1 MFRSVGPF
9 ARRRVTPSVLACGV
23 LVAMGGPDLDVL
35 FPFLGLRGWIFQHR
49 AFTHSVFG
57 GAAWACLLAAG
68 FWGVARI
75 ANRKPGPFREY
86 ALAAVMGAWIHI
98 LGDWATSYGTPLL
111 WPFSRKEF
119 SLDLVT
125 NLDLFYGLTL
135 GGALVVA
142 AELARRGRAVA
153 GEASRAGHASA
164 IRLTSFAAALLYVG
178 VGFWGR
184 EAALRDGAVAS
195 FPAFESPAVRRLV
208 YPEGT
213 GYRLVRRNLVTGGE
227 WSRHVDLRPDY
238 GDPVVRSSAEAPE
251 VKRLL
256 KHARFPV
263 IRIRREGDGTTVW
276 WTDLLFT
283 RGRWVAAAAFV
294 RLDGRDRVATSGS
307 AFEFW

>member
-1 MFRSVGPF
+1 M
-9 ARRRVTPSVLACGV
+9 LACGV
-23 LVAMGGPDLDVL
+23 LVATFGPDLDVF
-35 FPFLGLRGWIFQHR
+35 FPLLGLRGWAFQHR
-49 AFTHSVFG
+49 AFTHSVLG
-57 GAAWACLLAAG
+57 GAAWALLLAAG
-68 FWGVARI
+68 FWLAFGRAAQESRPDDRQAAPYRV
-75 ANRKPGPFREY
+75 Y
-86 ALAAVMGAWIHI
+86 ALASVMGAWIHM

-111 WPFSRKEF
+111 WPFSRREC
-119 SLDLVT
+119 SLDLVS
-125 NLDLFYGLTL
+125 NLDLFYGVAL
-135 GGALVVA
+135 GGALIAA
-142 AELARRGRAVA
+142 AELARRGRAEDA
-153 GEASRAGHASA
+153 FA
-164 IRLTSFAAALLYVG
+164 IRLTSFAATLLYVG

-184 EAALRDGAVAS
+184 EMALRDGAAAS

-208 YPEGT
+208 FPEGT

-238 GDPVVRSSAEAPE
+238 GDPVVRASAEAPE
-251 VKRLL
+251 VTRLL

-294 RLDGRDRVATSGS
+294 RLDERGRIATSGS